1 MQRLKN
7 FASITTFAGKTGR
20 WTLIALVVAVLLV
33 VVVRVRTLRIPLE
46 RDEGEY
52 AYAGQLLLEGIP
64 PYKLEYNM
72 KLPGTYAGYA
82 AIMAVFGQT
91 ASGIHLG
98 FLLVNLATMAL
109 LFFIARRL
117 FDIAHAALACVCYAL
132 LAMSPGVLGL
142 EGHATHL
149 VVLPALAGLLLLLHA
164 RESGKLWIFGLSGL
178 CFGASFVCKQPG
190 LVFGMFGTTVLLRD
204 LFKTPTSER
213 TLWSRMIVLRND
225 SLLMFGAGWALPFLV
240 TCLLM
245 SWAGTFDHFWFW
257 TMDYAQ
263 VHASLLNWH
272 IGLLDLEGFYERAGA
287 MRWSWLIALVGLIC
301 LLLDKTRSEARFII
315 VSWLAFA
322 LVAFTASF
330 YFTRHYFIMV
340 LPVVS
345 ILVAIAMR
353 RAAAR
358 LGEAIPACCFGVA
371 CAAFVFVNRALWFQ
385 QTPGA
390 ASHAMYGGNPFPEA
404 VAIADYIEKHSTP
417 KDTIA
422 IMGSEPEIYF
432 LAHRHS
438 ATGYIY
444 MYDLM
449 QTHEF
454 ALGMQKDMIR
464 EVEASKPLFM
474 ITVYVD
480 SSWLISKSSDLTM
493 MDWIKNYASKYY
505 DLVGITWI
513 MPDRSECVWGPDT
526 KTRRFD
532 TDLRV
537 VIMQRK
543 PGV

>member
-1 MQRLKN
+1 MQRLKT
-7 FASITTFAGKTGR
+7 FASITAFTGKTGR
-20 WTLIALVVAVLLV
+20 WTLIALAVAVLLV
-33 VVVRVRTLRIPLE
+33 VVVRVRTLPIPLE

-72 KLPGTYAGYA
+72 KLPGAYAGYA

-98 FLLVNLATMAL
+98 FLLVNLATLAL

-117 FDIAHAALACVCYAL
+117 FDTAHAALACVCYAL
-132 LAMSPGVLGL
+132 LAMSPAVLGL

-164 RESGKLWIFGLSGL
+164 RESGKLWVFGLSGL
-178 CFGASFVCKQPG
+178 GFGASFVCKQPG
-190 LVFGMFGTTVLLRD
+190 LVFGMCAATVLLRD
-204 LFKTPTSER
+204 LVKTPASER
-213 TLWSRMIVLRND
+213 MLWARKMVW
-225 SLLMFGAGWALPFLV
+225 FVAGWALPFLV

-257 TMDYAQ
+257 TIDYAQ
-263 VHASLLNWH
+263 VHAGLLNWH
-272 IGLLDLEGFYERAGA
+272 IGLLDLEGFYQSAGA
-287 MRWSWLIALVGLIC
+287 MRWSWLIALAGLVC
-301 LLLDKTRSEARFII
+301 LLLDKNRSEAKFII
-315 VSWLAFA
+315 VSWLAFSLA
-322 LVAFTASF
+322 AFTASF

-345 ILVAIAMR
+345 ILVAIAAR

-358 LGEAIPACCFGVA
+358 LGEAIPACCFGLA

-385 QTPGA
+385 QTPQT

-438 ATGYIY
+438 ASGYIY

-480 SSWLISKSSDLTM
+480 SSWLFSKSSDLTM

-505 DLVGITWI
+505 DLIGITWI
-513 MPDRSECVWGPDT
+513 MPDRSEYVWGPEVKT
-526 KTRRFD
+526 KRFD